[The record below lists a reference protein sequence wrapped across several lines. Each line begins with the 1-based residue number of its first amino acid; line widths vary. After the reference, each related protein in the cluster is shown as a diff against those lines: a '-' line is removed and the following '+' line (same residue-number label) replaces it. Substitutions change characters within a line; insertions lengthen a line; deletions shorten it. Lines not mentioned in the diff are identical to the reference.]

1 MPQGKEAAHTKVPPR
16 ELPGKD
22 IAGNSMQERR
32 RCPLC
37 EKGFRILQHLV
48 LRLKQVQIVCDA
60 DLRRI
65 SCQNAKRCCAQQ
77 KKSRR
82 NHRPVSADAAPFP
95 LNGFLLL
102 FSYAFHKIPTLPQHS
117 AAIRIPESFRT
128 IRNGRQYHDYFLIM
142 CRLFRSISKF
152 RRLLRSRFERIRPEN
167 RD

>member
-1 MPQGKEAAHTKVPPR
+1 MMWNILSSKEFAAALFSTPEFGLSKTHF
-16 ELPGKD
+16 
-22 IAGNSMQERR
+22 S
-32 RCPLC
+32 
-37 EKGFRILQHLV
+37 
-48 LRLKQVQIVCDA
+48 QVQA
-60 DLRRI
+60 GQTSRQALQRI
-65 SCQNAKRCCAQQ
+65 QRESSPCQNAKRCCAQQ

-102 FSYAFHKIPTLPQHS
+102 FSYAFHKLPTLPQHS

-152 RRLLRSRFERIRPEN
+152 RRLLRSRFERIKPEN